1 MRNKTSETLTRK
13 AFLLGV
19 FTGAAL
25 LGLAWPG
32 GRPWWDYVAIAVILC
47 MGVAIRFQLIH
58 DAEQIT
64 RDIHDERQSLGE
76 MTLELAR
83 VEFRLEQKGGDDA
96 D

>member
-1 MRNKTSETLTRK
+1 M
-13 AFLLGV
+13 
-19 FTGAAL
+19 
-25 LGLAWPG
+25 
-32 GRPWWDYVAIAVILC
+32 AIAVILC